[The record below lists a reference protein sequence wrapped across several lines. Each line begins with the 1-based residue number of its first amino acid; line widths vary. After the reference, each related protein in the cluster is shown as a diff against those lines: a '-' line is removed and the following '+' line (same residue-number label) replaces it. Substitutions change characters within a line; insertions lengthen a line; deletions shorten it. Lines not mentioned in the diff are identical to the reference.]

1 MNKCIN
7 IFIKSSLI
15 FKAVFVKDFSTQNCF
30 LCMIKNWKESLN
42 QGDRYGPLLT
52 HLSKA
57 FNFIVY
63 DLLIANLQ
71 VNGFYSDS

>member
-1 MNKCIN
+1 M
-7 IFIKSSLI
+7 
-15 FKAVFVKDFSTQNCF
+15 V
-30 LCMIKNWKESLN
+30 KNWKESLN
-42 QGDRYGPLLT
+42 QGDHYGAPLT